1 MRHAGDMGN
10 ALRPAALR
18 RGERVVA
25 GIGIG
30 VQPAREP
37 GQVLPWSLALAVWR
51 VAVERRRRPGTA
63 PGPRVEGIDPEPA
76 DAGLAAPRSED
87 TDGRVVSPD
96 HALRHGVNAI
106 LHGDVQQRPGDMGDP

>member
-1 MRHAGDMGN
+1 MDDAPRHAG
-10 ALRPAALR
+10 LR
-18 RGERVVA
+18 RERVVA

-30 VQPAREP
+30 VQPAGEP
-37 GQVLPWSLALAVWR
+37 GEMLPRPLALAVWR
-51 VAVERRRRPGTA
+51 VAVERRRRPGAA

-96 HALRHGVNAI
+96 HALRHGVSANRR
-106 LHGDVQQRPGDMGDP
+106 GD